1 MLAKVV
7 TMAGLVDTV
16 TTEQRPTGDEE
27 GTKGFLREGGSG
39 GRRWESE
46 DPPDHHVQPQSSRKE
61 LAGVQ
66 EGVESME
73 EQLFLFDQTWDS

>member
-1 MLAKVV
+1 MCDARKGGHHG
-7 TMAGLVDTV
+7 AGLVDTV
-16 TTEQRPTGDEE
+16 TSEQRPTGDEE

-39 GRRWESE
+39 GRRWESA
-46 DPPDHHVQPQSSRKE
+46 HHVQPQSSRKE